1 MAKSRKA
8 MNKSLKSTGD
18 AWRAHV
24 ANVAKMEN
32 VKYGKAMSLASKG
45 KYGAEWKKIKAGMGS
60 GKKSAA
66 VGGGMAALNPASVQ
80 AGGADV
86 NPYNEPNDQGAVPGK
101 EGFAANAAK
110 AGGRRRTKKAKGRK
124 GKRGG
129 ALALVM

>member
-1 MAKSRKA
+1 

-60 GKKSAA
+60 GKKAAA
-66 VGGGMAALNPASVQ
+66 VGGGMAMAALNPASVQ
-80 AGGADV
+80 AGGDNV
-86 NPYNEPNDQGAVPGK
+86 NPYNEPNNQDGVPGK

-110 AGGRRRTKKAKGRK
+110 VGGRRRTKKAKGRK

>member
-80 AGGADV
+80 AGGADP

-110 AGGRRRTKKAKGRK
+110 VGGRRRTKKAKGRK